1 MSYMYMYIAS
11 AKHNYSAT
19 LNRTWVG
26 AGDSS
31 DVGRWR
37 CGSAASSGKSRQSV
51 HSHMPRQNELPLP

>member
-1 MSYMYMYIAS
+1 MSYIYYIA
-11 AKHNYSAT
+11 YSEPDMG
-19 LNRTWVG
+19 G

-37 CGSAASSGKSRQSV
+37 CDSAKGRQSV